1 MKKMDVLLIVC
12 QKCRR
17 VKQFGG
23 WVILTPKQETE
34 LELFY
39 LINKTHIACPD
50 CQNKEGGK

>member
-1 MKKMDVLLIVC
+1 MDVLLIVC